1 MSVQIH
7 KASAMFKQVAA
18 LGGHAPVQIYAV
30 LWEAAAADV
39 RGNCGG
45 TTSYSIKGLSMD
57 LGRKRETV
65 ARALEKLLD
74 AGFIQIAGEERNKG
88 GSNNT
93 VWRVTH
99 PKMLDAVR
107 YSIEVMGLPSQR
119 LKQMRTKA
127 KRPKTPSQQ
136 YETQCLWEM

>member
-7 KASAMFKQVAA
+7 KASAMFNQVAE
-18 LGGHAPVQIYAV
+18 LGGHTPLQVYAV
-30 LWEAAAADV
+30 LWEAAANDV
-39 RGNCGG
+39 RGDCGG
-45 TTSYSIKGLSMD
+45 TTSYSIKGLSLE

-74 AGFIQIAGEERNKG
+74 AGFIQISGEEQNKG

-99 PKMLDAVR
+99 PKMLAAVR
-107 YSIEVMGLPSQR
+107 YSIDVMGPPSQR
-119 LKQMRTKA
+119 LKQMRVKA
-127 KRPKTPSQQ
+127 KRPDTTMY
-136 YETQCLWEM
+136 YETQCS

>member
-7 KASAMFKQVAA
+7 KASAMFNQVAA
-18 LGGHAPVQIYAV
+18 LEGHTPLQVYAV
-30 LWEAAAADV
+30 FWDAAATDI

-45 TTSYSIKGLSMD
+45 TTSYSIKGLSLE

-74 AGFIQIAGEERNKG
+74 AGFIQIAGEEQNKG

-99 PKMLDAVR
+99 PKMLAAVR
-107 YSIEVMGLPSQR
+107 YSIDVMGPPSQR
-119 LKQMRTKA
+119 LKQMRVKA
-127 KRPKTPSQQ
+127 KRPDTTMY
-136 YETQCLWEM
+136 YETQCS

>member
-7 KASAMFKQVAA
+7 KASAMFNQVAA
-18 LGGHAPVQIYAV
+18 LRGHALLQVYAV
-30 LWEAAAADV
+30 LWDAAATDI
-39 RGNCGG
+39 RGDCGG
-45 TTSYSIKGLSMD
+45 TTSYSIKGLSLE

-74 AGFIQIAGEERNKG
+74 AGFIQIAGEEKNKG

-99 PKMLDAVR
+99 PKMLAAVR
-107 YSIEVMGLPSQR
+107 YSIEVMGPPSQR
-119 LKQMRTKA
+119 LKQMRVKA
-127 KRPKTPSQQ
+127 KRPDTTRY
-136 YETQCLWEM
+136 YETQCSCDF

>member
-7 KASAMFKQVAA
+7 KASAMFNQVAA
-18 LGGHAPVQIYAV
+18 LGGHTPLQVYAV
-30 LWEAAAADV
+30 LWEAAANDV
-39 RGNCGG
+39 RGDCGG
-45 TTSYSIKGLSMD
+45 TTSYTIKGLSLE

-74 AGFIQIAGEERNKG
+74 AGFIQIAGEEQNKG

-99 PKMLDAVR
+99 PKMLEAVS
-107 YSIEVMGLPSQR
+107 YSIEVMGPPSQR
-119 LKQMRTKA
+119 LKQMRVKA
-127 KRPKTPSQQ
+127 KLPDITRY
-136 YETQCLWEM
+136 YETQCSWDF